1 MLWQRQGPG
10 SARQA
15 PPVRHARRRRAVS
28 RPALS
33 RPHAFT
39 SLLVALLIPLLGFT
53 WLAGEKQVSVM
64 VNGEVRQVRT
74 YAATVDEL
82 LDRLGVER
90 GPEDQ
95 IVPAAGTALSD
106 GMVVELVHARP
117 ITLLVGDVERRVMV
131 TALDVNEVLRELGT
145 EVGRRD
151 IVRPSRLARVVP
163 GMVVEVRRPVAI
175 QVLADGRSHDV
186 ITDARTVAG
195 VLERLNIALGPEDR
209 VLPGLDAAPVA
220 DGRIVVQRITR
231 ATETRV
237 EAIDFATVKRRNPDL
252 PKGQE
257 RVVEPGKKGLREVT
271 EEVVRADGKVESRRA
286 LSERVVRAPVD
297 RVVEV
302 GTKTVERTS
311 PRPANTSGR
320 TPNTQ
325 EGKASWYDHP
335 GNDPMTA
342 AHRTLPFG
350 TMVTVTN
357 LANGKTVTVRIN
369 DRGPFVEGRI
379 IDLNRE
385 AFQRIAPTSAGV
397 LRVRITW

>member
-1 MLWQRQGPG
+1 M
-10 SARQA
+10 
-15 PPVRHARRRRAVS
+15 
-28 RPALS
+28 
-33 RPHAFT
+33 
-39 SLLVALLIPLLGFT
+39 ALLIPLLGFT
-53 WLAGEKQVSVM
+53 WLAGEKQVSLM
-64 VNGEVRQVRT
+64 VDGEVRTVRT
-74 YAATVDEL
+74 YASTVGEL
-82 LDRLGVER
+82 LTRAGVEL
-90 GPEDQ
+90 GEADQLHPE
-95 IVPAAGTALSD
+95 AETALSD

-175 QVLADGRSHDV
+175 QIVADGQVRDV

-195 VLERLNIALGPEDR
+195 VLEGLGIALGPEDR
-209 VLPGLDAAPVA
+209 VLPGLDAPPLA
-220 DGRIVVQRITR
+220 DGQIIVTR
-231 ATETRV
+231 VTRTTETRSL
-237 EAIDFATVKRRNPDL
+237 AIDFSTVKRRNPDL
-252 PKGQE
+252 PKGSE

-271 EEVVRADGKVESRRA
+271 EEVVRADGQVESRRA
-286 LSERVVRAPVD
+286 LSERIVREPVD

-302 GTKTVERTS
+302 GTKEAAPAA
-311 PRPANTSGR
+311 PRPATTSAGR
-320 TPNTQ
+320 GNVQ

-335 GNDPMTA
+335 GSDPMTA

-357 LANGKTVTVRIN
+357 LANGKSVTVRIN

-379 IDLNRE
+379 IDLNRP
-385 AFQRIAPTSAGV
+385 AFQKIAPTSAGV
-397 LRVRITW
+397 LRVRINW